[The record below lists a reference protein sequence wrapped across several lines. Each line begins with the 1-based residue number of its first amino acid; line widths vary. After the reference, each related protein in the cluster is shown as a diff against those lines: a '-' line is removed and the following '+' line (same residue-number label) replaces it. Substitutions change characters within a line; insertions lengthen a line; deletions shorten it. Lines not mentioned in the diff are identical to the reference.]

1 MKDKPFAPD
10 LQELWQ
16 ELGIRLQGDS
26 VELQTDAPLAAT
38 RDAIMT
44 P

>member
-1 MKDKPFAPD
+1 MKDKPFSPD

-16 ELGIRLQGDS
+16 QLGIRLRGDS
-26 VELQTDAPLAAT
+26 VELRADAPLAAT